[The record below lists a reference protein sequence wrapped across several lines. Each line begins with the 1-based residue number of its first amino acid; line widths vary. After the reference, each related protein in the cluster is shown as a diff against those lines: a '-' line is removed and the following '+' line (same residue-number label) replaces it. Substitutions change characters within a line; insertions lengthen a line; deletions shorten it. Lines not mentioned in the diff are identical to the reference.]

1 MEDIKIPALDDLVLC
16 TSPELRALYEQIFR
30 IRPGPRAGA
39 DFIRSNIAW
48 AAQSIQDNR
57 DPLEL
62 RTELTDKATRPS
74 VGSRLGHRP
83 GTCLIREWQGQTH
96 EVTVLDTGYLWQ
108 GEKYRS
114 LSRIAREITG
124 AHWSGP
130 RFFGLQEPGQ

>member
-1 MEDIKIPALDDLVLC
+1 MESVEILLLEAMDAYTP
-16 TSPELRALYEQIFR
+16 PELRALYEEIFR

-39 DFIRSNIAW
+39 DFMRNNIAW
-48 AAQSIQDNR
+48 AAQSIRDNR

-83 GTCLIREWQGQTH
+83 GTCLIREWQGQTY

-130 RFFGLQEPGQ
+130 RFFGLQEPG